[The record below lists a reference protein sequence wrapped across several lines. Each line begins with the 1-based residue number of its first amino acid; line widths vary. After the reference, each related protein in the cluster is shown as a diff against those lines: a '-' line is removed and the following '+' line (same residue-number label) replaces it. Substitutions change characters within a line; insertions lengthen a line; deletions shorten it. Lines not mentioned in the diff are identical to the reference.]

1 MVRRKRRNRTLAV
14 LLLLL
19 AAGAV
24 GYVVGVP
31 LFQAVVAAPT
41 PPTGF
46 SVPLGERI
54 YFRLFELLLFAWLFI
69 FGASIGSFLNVVIY
83 RTPLGFSLLGSSRC
97 PYCRAGIR
105 PRDNIPVFGWLML
118 RGRCRICRLP
128 ISTRYP
134 LVEFTVGILILVL
147 GTLEVLQAGA
157 NLPPA
162 FGQIGRAANISWLIH
177 HPNWD
182 VMLACVLHGILLC
195 IVLSWALIQYD
206 GHAVPRGYLTLA
218 VVLVAAIPLTRPT
231 VQAVPWISELPT
243 QLQEPLWLSQR
254 LSLVVGLA
262 TGLSI
267 GFFLGCIERMFG
279 RKPKRSETHYVGM
292 HRVRERAVALALVG
306 IALGWQAV
314 LSVALSATIV
324 SLVGPRVA
332 PRRLAQYGSSFL
344 LYVCL
349 GTAAQVYLWG
359 MLEGLP
365 WWPNSQ
371 AGVVTIAVTT
381 VAIVLLA
388 CLASLQDAA
397 MYMHQHTSEQP
408 VTSCSSGGA

>member
-1 MVRRKRRNRTLAV
+1 MVRRKRRNRTLVV

-19 AAGAV
+19 AASAV

-46 SVPLGERI
+46 SVPLGEQM

-118 RGRCRICRLP
+118 RGRCRVCRLP

-162 FGQIGRAANISWLIH
+162 FGQVGRAANISWLIH

-182 VMLACVLHGILLC
+182 IVLACILHGILLC

-218 VVLVAAIPLTRPT
+218 VVLVGAIPFTRPT
-231 VQAVPWISELPT
+231 VQAVPWISELPAR
-243 QLQEPLWLSQR
+243 LQEPLWLSQR
-254 LSLVVGLA
+254 LSLLIGLA
-262 TGLSI
+262 AGLSI
-267 GFFLGCIERMFG
+267 GLVLGGIERMFG
-279 RKPKRSETHYVGM
+279 RKPKRSETHYTGT
-292 HRVRERAVALALVG
+292 HRVRERAVALGLVG

-314 LSVALSATIV
+314 LSVALIATVV

-332 PRRLAQYGSSFL
+332 PNRLAKYGPSFL
-344 LYVCL
+344 LYVGL
-349 GTAAQVYLWG
+349 ATAAQVYLWG
-359 MLEGLP
+359 AIEQLP

-371 AGVVTIAVTT
+371 AGVVTIAVTS
-381 VAIVLLA
+381 VATILLA

-397 MYMHQHTSEQP
+397 MNMHHHASEHP
-408 VTSCSSGGA
+408 VASRPSEGV